1 MAGEDGDRP
10 PELPGNEKNRAHLL
24 RGAGVRQMLIENMM
38 YFALGVLV
46 AGLLALIILPAVW
59 KRAVRLTKRRIEAA
73 TPITMAEFRADKDQL
88 RAEFALTTRRLEVNI
103 ETLRAKLTESLA
115 DVNQKRADVATLQAE
130 REQHLRQIAEL
141 EGRQKDLLARV
152 AELEREGTEFV
163 ERLQTRDGETQMRAE
178 ELGKLRETIRTSLP
192 PGLLVD
198 LDTLSGDYAQD
209 IERLSATLL
218 VQSRRAAFLEDQA
231 RSLLERLENSDRRSA
246 ETVAAIA
253 AMREALSISEDSKSA
268 DADSL
273 LAAEARIASAESRLN
288 ALLAETGNNVEIS
301 AGRTEQLLA
310 DKLTQEAELESLR
323 NKVANVESA
332 ILADWD
338 TERLEEA
345 QLREKLNDIAANVGR
360 LVYAVETETPLV
372 ANDGESLFDRV
383 QRFADNSD
391 FKDVPVQPARGERKG
406 GVSDRMA
413 AIREIQGR

>member
-1 MAGEDGDRP
+1 
-10 PELPGNEKNRAHLL
+10 
-24 RGAGVRQMLIENMM
+24 MLIENMM